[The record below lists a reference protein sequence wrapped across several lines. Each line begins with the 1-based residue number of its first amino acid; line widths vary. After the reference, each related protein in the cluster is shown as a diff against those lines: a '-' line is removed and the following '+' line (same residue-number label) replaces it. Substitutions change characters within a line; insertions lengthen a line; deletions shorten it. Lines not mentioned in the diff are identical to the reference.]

1 MGRKPSEPLIV
12 DGKRKD
18 GRSFEEL
25 RKIEVE
31 LGVVTRANGSAL
43 VKFGDTVALAAV
55 YGPAELH
62 PAHLREYQT
71 GILRC
76 RYSLAPF
83 SVEERKVPGF
93 DRRSVELSKVIRV
106 AIEPAIFLEE
116 FPKAVVDVFVE
127 ILQADGST
135 RVTAINATNLA
146 LISAGIPMRDF
157 VVACSVGKIDNCLVV
172 DLNGIEDNFSQADIN
187 FAFMPNRNKITLFQ
201 GDGQLTKN
209 EIKELISLAKKS
221 CEKIYEVEK
230 GVLSGKY
237 SRQIS

>member
-1 MGRKPSEPLIV
+1 MGRKALEPLIV
-12 DGKRKD
+12 DGRRKD
-18 GRSFEEL
+18 GRGLEEM
-25 RKIEVE
+25 RKIEIK
-31 LGVVTRANGSAL
+31 LDVVTRANGSAL

-62 PAHLREYQT
+62 PAHLREYKT

-83 SVEERKVPGF
+83 SVEERKSPGA

-106 AIEPAIFLEE
+106 SLEPAIFLEE

-135 RVTAINATNLA
+135 RVTAINAANLA
-146 LISAGIPMRDF
+146 LISAGIPVRDF

-172 DLNGIEDNFSQADIN
+172 DLSGIEDNFSQADVN

-201 GDGQLTKN
+201 ADGQLTRD
-209 EIKELISLAKKS
+209 EIIKLINLAKKS
-221 CEKIYEVEK
+221 CERIYEIEK

-237 SRQIS
+237 SE